1 MVLKISNFKKLIIKK
16 IKELESKKYINIYT
30 ITIFLFSL
38 FMFSP
43 LILNYIRGDDTV
55 FHAANIY
62 ARGMSISNVFSKV
75 LPLIGND
82 LGYGI
87 GIFYPILPHMLGGF
101 ILNIIN
107 YIGFGEYAA
116 IKLVKFIGL
125 FSAAIFMYL
134 LGSKLF
140 KDKKKGLL
148 TSLFYI
154 SSSYFCTDFYSRD
167 ALNESFIFIFM
178 PLIFLGIYYLF
189 CEKNK
194 KLFYIYFVIGYAGM
208 MYSHLVMSVWFTI
221 VFILFLLMFVK
232 DIFKKENLL
241 HLIIAA
247 ILILIFTSPFI
258 IPLIEHMVNGEY
270 VVFNTKYSLLTWTL
284 DLKYFFV
291 QNFQITGEN
300 NRLYVALNI
309 IVILLSVFAIYKI
322 ISKKVPTY
330 RKKFIIGLLVFI
342 IFSMI
347 LVSNDTFWHYTPYF
361 LNNIQFPWRAASFVA
376 FGSSLLAAEGLDVF
390 CNLFKKKYIWT
401 PYLLIIFIVISN
413 TFYNIQNIQLVNY
426 LPYQINDGMGW
437 HKEYSPTKILNHYDY
452 FKKRNPNK
460 VISSDKNV
468 KIKVLNNDVPN
479 MKFEIN
485 GVKKNTT
492 LELPRFYYLGY
503 KIVDEDG
510 NNIKYFENEN
520 GFVSIKISENGK
532 YYVTYPGTE
541 ANQIANVV
549 CGVAIIICI
558 LILIIKRKVVNS

>member
-1 MVLKISNFKKLIIKK
+1 MILKICNLKKIIIKK
-16 IKELESKKYINIYT
+16 IKKLESAKYINIYT
-30 ITIFLFSL
+30 IAIFLFSC
-38 FMFSP
+38 FMFLP
-43 LILNYIRGDDTV
+43 LVSNYIFGDDTT
-55 FHAANIY
+55 FHVANIY
-62 ARGMSISNVFSKV
+62 ARGMSIENVFSKI

-87 GIFYPILPHMLGGF
+87 GLFYPILPHMLGGF
-101 ILNIIN
+101 ILNIISH
-107 YIGFGEYAA
+107 IGFGEYAA

-194 KLFYIYFVIGYAGM
+194 KLFYICFVIGYAGM

-221 VFILFLLMFVK
+221 VFILFLLMFIK

-247 ILILIFTSPFI
+247 ILILIFTSPFT
-258 IPLIEHMVNGEY
+258 IPLIEHMLNGEY
-270 VVFNTKYSLLTWTL
+270 VIFDAESSVLTWTL

-291 QNFQITGEN
+291 QIFQVTGN
-300 NRLYVALNI
+300 HNRLYVALNI
-309 IVILLSVFAIYKI
+309 IVILLLLFAIYKI
-322 ISKKVPTY
+322 IIKKVPDY
-330 RKKFIIGLLVFI
+330 RKKFIIGFLIFI
-342 IFSMI
+342 IFGMI
-347 LVSNDTFWHYTPYF
+347 LVSNDTFWHYVPKF

-426 LPYQINDGMGW
+426 LPYSLNDGMGW
-437 HKEYSPTKILNHYDY
+437 QKEYLPMKTLKKYEY
-452 FKKRNPNK
+452 FENRNPNK

-468 KIKVLNNDVPN
+468 KIEMISNDVPN
-479 MKFEIN
+479 MEFE
-485 GVKKNTT
+485 VKKVKKSIT
-492 LELPRFYYLGY
+492 LELPRLYYLGY

>member
-1 MVLKISNFKKLIIKK
+1 MILKICNLKKIIIKK
-16 IKELESKKYINIYT
+16 IKKLESAKYINIYT
-30 ITIFLFSL
+30 IAIFLFSC
-38 FMFSP
+38 FMFLP
-43 LILNYIRGDDTV
+43 LVSNYIFGDDTL
-55 FHAANIY
+55 FHIANTH
-62 ARGMSISNVFSKV
+62 ARGINFSTILSKI

-101 ILNIIN
+101 ILNIISH
-107 YIGFGEYAA
+107 IGFGEYAA

-194 KLFYIYFVIGYAGM
+194 KLFYICFVIGYAGM

-221 VFILFLLMFVK
+221 VFILFLLMFIK

-247 ILILIFTSPFI
+247 ILILIFTSPFT
-258 IPLIEHMVNGEY
+258 IPLIEHMLNGEY
-270 VVFNTKYSLLTWTL
+270 VVFNVESSVLTWTL

-291 QNFQITGEN
+291 QIFQTTGGN

-309 IVILLSVFAIYKI
+309 IVILLSIFTIYKI
-322 ISKKVPTY
+322 IVKKVPDY
-330 RKKFIIGLLVFI
+330 REKYIIGFLLFAVAG
-342 IFSMI
+342 MI
-347 LVSNDTFWHYTPYF
+347 LVSNDTFWYYTPDF
-361 LNNIQFPWRAASFVA
+361 LNNMQFPWRAASFVA
-376 FGSSLLAAEGLDVF
+376 FGFSLLAAEGLDVF
-390 CNLFKKKYIWT
+390 CNLFKKKFIWA
-401 PYLLIIFIVISN
+401 PYLLIIFVVASNVYYNMQNLQIVN
-413 TFYNIQNIQLVNY
+413 H
-426 LPYQINDGMGW
+426 LPYRFNDGMGW
-437 HKEYSPTKILNHYDY
+437 SLEYLPMETLKKYEY
-452 FKKRNPNK
+452 FENRNPNK

-479 MKFEIN
+479 IKFEIN
-485 GVKKNTT
+485 DIKKNTT
-492 LELPRFYYLGY
+492 LELPRLYYLGY

-510 NNIKYFENEN
+510 NNIEYFKNEN

>member
-43 LILNYIRGDDTV
+43 LILNYIRGDDTT
-55 FHAANIY
+55 FHVANIY
-62 ARGMSISNVFSKV
+62 ARGMSIENVFSKV

-101 ILNIIN
+101 ILNIIS

-247 ILILIFTSPFI
+247 ILILIFTSPFTV
-258 IPLIEHMVNGEY
+258 PLVEHMLNGDY
-270 VVFNTKYSLLTWTL
+270 AIFNTKIPVLTETL
-284 DLKYFFV
+284 DLKYFFI
-291 QNFQITGEN
+291 QIFRITGGH

-309 IVILLSVFAIYKI
+309 FVILLSVFAIYKI
-322 ISKKVPTY
+322 ITKKVPTH

-347 LVSNDTFWHYTPYF
+347 LVSNDTFWHYTPDF
-361 LNNIQFPWRAASFVA
+361 LNNIQFPWRVASFVV

-413 TFYNIQNIQLVNY
+413 IFYNIQNIQLVNY
-426 LPYQINDGMGW
+426 LPYSLNDGMGW
-437 HKEYSPTKILNHYDY
+437 QKEYLPMETLKKYEY
-452 FKKRNPNK
+452 FENRNPNK

-468 KIKVLNNDVPN
+468 KIEMISNDVPN
-479 MKFEIN
+479 MEFE
-485 GVKKNTT
+485 VKKLKKSIT
-492 LELPRFYYLGY
+492 LELPRLYYLGY

-549 CGVAIIICI
+549 CGLTIVVCV
-558 LILIIKRKVVNS
+558 LIFIIKRKEVNS

>member
-1 MVLKISNFKKLIIKK
+1 MILKISNFKKLIIKK

-43 LILNYIRGDDTV
+43 LILNYIRGDDTT

-62 ARGMSISNVFSKV
+62 VRGFSISNVFSKI

-87 GIFYPILPHMLGGF
+87 GLFYPILPHMLGGF
-101 ILNIIN
+101 ILNIISH
-107 YIGFGEYAA
+107 IGFGEYAA

-178 PLIFLGIYYLF
+178 PLVFLGIYYLF

-194 KLFYIYFVIGYAGM
+194 KLFYICFVIGYAGM

-221 VFILFLLMFVK
+221 FLILFLLMFIK

-247 ILILIFTSPFI
+247 ILILIFTSPFT
-258 IPLIEHMVNGEY
+258 IPLIEHMLNGEY
-270 VVFNTKYSLLTWTL
+270 VIFNAESSVLNWTL
-284 DLKYFFV
+284 NLKYFFV
-291 QNFQITGEN
+291 QIFQITGN
-300 NRLYVALNI
+300 HNRLYVALNI

-322 ISKKVPTY
+322 FTKKVPDY
-330 RKKFIIGLLVFI
+330 RKKFIIGFL
-342 IFSMI
+342 IFVIFGMV
-347 LVSNDTFWHYTPYF
+347 LVSNDTFWHYTPDF
-361 LNNIQFPWRAASFVA
+361 LNNIQFPWRAASFVV

-390 CNLFKKKYIWT
+390 CNLFKKKFIWAA
-401 PYLLIIFIVISN
+401 YLLIIFIITSN
-413 TFYNIQNIQLVNY
+413 VYYNIQNLQIVSN
-426 LPYQINDGMGW
+426 LPYNLNDGMGW
-437 HKEYSPTKILNHYDY
+437 GFEYLPVETLNNYDY
-452 FKKRNPNK
+452 FLEKNPNK
-460 VISSDKNV
+460 INSSDKNV
-468 KIKVLNNDVPN
+468 EIKMINNDVPN
-479 MKFEIN
+479 MEFE
-485 GVKKNTT
+485 VKKVKKSIT
-492 LELPRFYYLGY
+492 LELPRLYYLGY
-503 KIVDEDG
+503 EIVDEDG
-510 NNIKYFENEN
+510 NNIEYFKNKN

-532 YYVTYPGTE
+532 YYVMYSGTK
-541 ANQIANVV
+541 ANQIANIV
-549 CGVAIIICI
+549 CGLTIVICV
-558 LILIIKRKVVNS
+558 LILIIKRKEVNS